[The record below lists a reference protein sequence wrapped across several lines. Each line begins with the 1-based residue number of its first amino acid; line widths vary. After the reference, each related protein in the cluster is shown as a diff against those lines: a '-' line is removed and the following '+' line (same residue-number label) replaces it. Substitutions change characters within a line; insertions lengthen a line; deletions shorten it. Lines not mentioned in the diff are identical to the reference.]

1 MLSDEW
7 ALILT
12 VLNNSSLKAQEGL
25 LHTEDIAVWKGQ
37 SIFIQQSKE
46 QEGSEIRQKA
56 ECLQSSF

>member
-1 MLSDEW
+1 M
-7 ALILT
+7 
-12 VLNNSSLKAQEGL
+12 LNNSSLKEQEGL

>member
-12 VLNNSSLKAQEGL
+12 VLNNSSLKEQEGL